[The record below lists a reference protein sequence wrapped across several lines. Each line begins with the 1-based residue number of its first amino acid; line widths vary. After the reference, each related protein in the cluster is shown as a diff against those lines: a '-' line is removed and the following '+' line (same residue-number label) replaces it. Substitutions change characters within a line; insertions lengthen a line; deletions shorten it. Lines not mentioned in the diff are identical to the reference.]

1 MGDKGK
7 KLGKEKGIINFDIQ
21 CPTSQ
26 PKLEDSIIYLRSLLP
41 FILNPQDF
49 TGANVY

>member
-7 KLGKEKGIINFDIQ
+7 KQERIINFDVQ
-21 CPTSQ
+21 CPIFQ